1 MRSRPVHDEALIMAM
16 QTAARRSNAE
26 IEDLVARFRPLADQL
41 TSVICARVPRS
52 VDRGD
57 LQSAALFG
65 LFQAAR
71 TWQED
76 RNVTFEAFAR
86 HRIRGALLDELRS
99 RDWASRR
106 VRSFARTVS
115 SAADELTATLGRR
128 PTDLEVAERIGCE
141 VAAVEA
147 LERDL
152 QRAAIRR
159 TEPANE
165 GTGYEAPTDVDDDP
179 GELLLAREQMG
190 YLHDAVAVLPER
202 LRRVIVGYYVEEL
215 PMQVL
220 AAELHVTESRI
231 SQMRAEA
238 VRLLRGALTGAIE
251 PDRMGELAFG
261 DHVAERAVGMAAEVA
276 KRSTYQQRL
285 DRRLKVVA

>member
-1 MRSRPVHDEALIMAM
+1 MRWRRTHDEALTVPT
-16 QTAARRSNAE
+16 QTAARRTDAE
-26 IEDLVARFRPLADQL
+26 IEDLMSRFRPLAEQL

-52 VDRGD
+52 VSRDD

-76 RNVTFEAFAR
+76 RNVTFVAFAR

-106 VRSFARTVS
+106 VRSFARTVT
-115 SAADELTATLGRR
+115 AAVEELTATLGRR
-128 PTDLEVAERIGCE
+128 PTDVEVAERIGCE

-152 QRAAIRR
+152 HRAAVRR
-159 TEPANE
+159 TEASSD
-165 GTGYEAPTDVDDDP
+165 GTGYEPSTDREDDP
-179 GELLLAREQMG
+179 GELLIAREQIG
-190 YLHDAVAVLPER
+190 YLHDAVAVLPDR

-238 VRLLRGALTGAIE
+238 IRLLRGALTGAID

-261 DHVAERAVGMAAEVA
+261 DHVAERAVRMAAEVA
-276 KRSTYQQRL
+276 TRSSCTERL
-285 DRRLKVVA
+285 DRRLKAVA